1 MRWAAAGILFA
12 LAIWW
17 AVWQRGRARLG
28 AASRLLGWPMAGA
41 VGRGAKVLSRVPL
54 TPTAVLVTVELP
66 DYSTVSFVVGGPVR
80 VLYRGA
86 SAKAGEQGEAAGA
99 RFEESAGIAEQ
110 MGLGSPFYD
119 RR

>member
-17 AVWQRGRARLG
+17 VVWQRGRSRSG
-28 AASRLLGWPMAGA
+28 SASRLLGWPPAGA
-41 VGRGAKVLSRVPL
+41 FGRGAKVLSRVPL

-66 DYSTVSFVVGGPVR
+66 DHSLISMVVGGPVR
-80 VLYRGA
+80 VVYRTD
-86 SAKAGEQGEAAGA
+86 SAEEGKQVDPAGTRFGEAAGI
-99 RFEESAGIAEQ
+99 GDHL
-110 MGLGSPFYD
+110 GLGSPFYD